1 MSESD
6 SHKFPAVRLSA
17 VMSLS
22 LIIALAVA
30 VYNNNNIIIMIYTAP
45 ITLLDDDFSA

>member
-1 MSESD
+1 MSD

-22 LIIALAVA
+22 LIIALAI
-30 VYNNNNIIIMIYTAP
+30 NIYS
-45 ITLLDDDFSA
+45 DDDTIILLLL